1 MKPQD
6 AEIFKIFPDGLP
18 CHSNF
23 LPESIQRVKGLLTRK
38 SEVHT
43 KYCYQDCPKP
53 PVSKVMCK
61 GFPQHDATGIW
72 KLMPFVHCNSPV
84 VQQFS
89 SAKFRLFHKIW
100 ISFFLFFFFFFF
112 FFFLFLVAQTVKG
125 KSGEKVKVLKSTKGF
140 RKLKSK
146 FPKIPPRVR
155 RKTIYV
161 EQGDK
166 AEVTCVR
173 YVHFGTTHAVVC
185 LRSQIT
191 NTLFPY
197 PVNHRSRG
205 AICINCTGFDF

>member
-1 MKPQD
+1 MQTPNIVSCQKIEEKLPVKPQD

-112 FFFLFLVAQTVKG
+112 VFGCTDCQRKERGESKG
-125 KSGEKVKVLKSTKGF
+125 SEVDQRLQETQI
-140 RKLKSK
+140 
-146 FPKIPPRVR
+146 KIPENPTPRE
-155 RKTIYV
+155 K
-161 EQGDK
+161 EDN
-166 AEVTCVR
+166 
-173 YVHFGTTHAVVC
+173 
-185 LRSQIT
+185 L
-191 NTLFPY
+191 
-197 PVNHRSRG
+197 RG
-205 AICINCTGFDF
+205 AGRQS